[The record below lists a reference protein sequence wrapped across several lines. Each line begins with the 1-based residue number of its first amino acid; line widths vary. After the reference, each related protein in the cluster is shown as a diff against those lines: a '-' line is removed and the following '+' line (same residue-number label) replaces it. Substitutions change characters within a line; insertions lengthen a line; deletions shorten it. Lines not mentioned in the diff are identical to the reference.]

1 MGPVSSRFEQK
12 GKEHMGTD
20 EPRTDGSNFPADS
33 ARHGAKSSRLSRR
46 QALGTMSVAATAGA
60 AAWAVPEILT
70 AKPAAAAMSGGGG
83 GDGDGNGGGDGD
95 GNGGGKGHKGPKG
108 SAPLAV
114 VEPGTVF
121 PIFGRGRD
129 VAHSVEVGGAMVAGG
144 WAFHRWQNRKAEG
157 GAASIG
163 EERTV
168 GDIGDPA

>member
-1 MGPVSSRFEQK
+1 M
-12 GKEHMGTD
+12 
-20 EPRTDGSNFPADS
+20 
-33 ARHGAKSSRLSRR
+33 
-46 QALGTMSVAATAGA
+46 
-60 AAWAVPEILT
+60 

-83 GDGDGNGGGDGD
+83 GDGDGNGGGNGGGDGD
-95 GNGGGKGHKGPKG
+95 GNGGGKGHKGPQG

-121 PIFGRGRD
+121 PVFGRGRH
-129 VAHSVEVGGAMVAGG
+129 VAQSVEVGGAMVAGG

-163 EERTV
+163 EERMV